1 MKLRTALVTLILA
14 VLAIAPAQ
22 AQARERGPGGNGE
35 RRMQMMFKDI
45 TLTASQKMAVDSI
58 LASHRREA
66 EPMAARSRPD
76 SATMA
81 HRRGL
86 MQKQNAEIRAVLTRE
101 QLPVFD
107 RNREEMRS
115 AMQRRRGG
123 R

>member
-1 MKLRTALVTLILA
+1 MKLRATLA
-14 VLAIAPAQ
+14 VLALALVAAPAVR
-22 AQARERGPGGNGE
+22 AQSPGGGPGE

-107 RNREEMRS
+107 RNLEEMRS

>member
-58 LASHRREA
+58 LAIPRRDA
-66 EPMAARSRPD
+66 EQMAAPSRPD
-76 SATMA
+76 YATMA

-86 MQKQNAEIRAVLTRE
+86 MQKQDAEMRGVLSRG
-101 QLPVFD
+101 QLPVFE
-107 RNREEMRS
+107 R
-115 AMQRRRGG
+115 
-123 R
+123 